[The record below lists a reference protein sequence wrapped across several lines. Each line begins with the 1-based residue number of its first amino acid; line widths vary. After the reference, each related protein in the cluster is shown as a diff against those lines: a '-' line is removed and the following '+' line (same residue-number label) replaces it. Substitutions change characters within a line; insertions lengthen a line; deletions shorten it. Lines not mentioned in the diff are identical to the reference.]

1 MRLNIRLI
9 IIVIL
14 FISSIFLFL
23 DVIYIIQKN
32 HTLQIRALTLSED
45 IDFSIS
51 YNNLYLRIVLLIL
64 FITILTGL
72 AIIHTQKRKEPNWNS
87 ITHTLDLMAD
97 NIKSRDNTIDTLKR
111 LSINILKSLPL
122 GVVIIDKDKNIVL
135 KNDVIMGLKIIKS
148 KESNVID
155 GLFISSVER
164 LINESYSNN
173 KTIQGTIIKID
184 DSYYRISTAFFKE
197 KDSEWLHM
205 IIILNDITLEKRF
218 EERIF
223 TQERLASLSMLSAG
237 LAHEINNPLA
247 IAYSTVN
254 YLLEESYE
262 FKDDLIMIKQQLERC
277 KNVISNF
284 RSLVRSE
291 RDFECLEVSMIIR
304 EVISLLSSKL
314 KDIRVN
320 IYSKRAHFIRGRIEL
335 LKQAFINIL
344 LNSVDAIN
352 KKDGMI
358 DIHIYNKGDYIAI
371 DFIDNGEGFNK
382 EDDLNKVLK
391 PFYTTK
397 GNKGTGLGL
406 FIVKT
411 IIENHD
417 GSIYI
422 KNREDKKGAVVSVHI
437 PGESI

>member
-1 MRLNIRLI
+1 
-9 IIVIL
+9 
-14 FISSIFLFL
+14 
-23 DVIYIIQKN
+23 
-32 HTLQIRALTLSED
+32 
-45 IDFSIS
+45 
-51 YNNLYLRIVLLIL
+51 
-64 FITILTGL
+64 
-72 AIIHTQKRKEPNWNS
+72 
-87 ITHTLDLMAD
+87 
-97 NIKSRDNTIDTLKR
+97 
-111 LSINILKSLPL
+111 
-122 GVVIIDKDKNIVL
+122 
-135 KNDVIMGLKIIKS
+135 
-148 KESNVID
+148 
-155 GLFISSVER
+155 
-164 LINESYSNN
+164 
-173 KTIQGTIIKID
+173 
-184 DSYYRISTAFFKE
+184 
-197 KDSEWLHM
+197 
-205 IIILNDITLEKRF
+205 
-218 EERIF
+218 
-223 TQERLASLSMLSAG
+223 
-237 LAHEINNPLA
+237 
-247 IAYSTVN
+247 
-254 YLLEESYE
+254 
-262 FKDDLIMIKQQLERC
+262 
-277 KNVISNF
+277 
-284 RSLVRSE
+284 
-291 RDFECLEVSMIIR
+291 MIIR